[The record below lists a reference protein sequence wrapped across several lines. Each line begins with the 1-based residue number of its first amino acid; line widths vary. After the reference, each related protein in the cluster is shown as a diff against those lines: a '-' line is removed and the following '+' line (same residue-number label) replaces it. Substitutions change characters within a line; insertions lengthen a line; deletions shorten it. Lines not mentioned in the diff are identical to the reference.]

1 VVVTDSIA
9 ERISRY
15 VLDGSDVDL
24 RRLLGISEVM
34 ADHTRAAIRR
44 TSIQPGWKVIECGC
58 GPLGALGVL
67 AELVGSKG
75 QVVGIDFH
83 EASVDRCRSVLRTLQ
98 IDNGEVVV
106 GDIHDADPKTLGA
119 PFDLAYSRCFLMH
132 QLDAVATLAAM
143 GKLVRPGG
151 WIVAQEPLR
160 YPPPISHPRVPAQEK
175 YWELMYR
182 AMEANGIP
190 SFSVETLPRSAQNA
204 GLEVVDVAGCYRP
217 RLDAARSLELH
228 MTTLAASKARIV
240 ATGVATDAEVD
251 TLLGEIKGAM
261 VEDHTWSASPFFL
274 DLVLRISE

>member
-1 VVVTDSIA
+1 MADSIA

-34 ADHTRAAIRR
+34 ADHTRVAIMR
-44 TSIQPGWKVIECGC
+44 TGIQAGWSVIECGC

-67 AELVGSKG
+67 AELVGSQG
-75 QVVGIDFH
+75 RVVGVDFH
-83 EASVDRCRSVLRTLQ
+83 EASVDRCRSVLEMLHV
-98 IDNGEVVV
+98 DNGEVVIA
-106 GDIHDADPKTLGA
+106 DIHDVDPKDLGA

-132 QLDAVATLAAM
+132 QTDPVATLAAM
-143 GKLVRPGG
+143 GKLVRPRG

-182 AMEANGIP
+182 AMETNGVP
-190 SFSVETLPRSAQNA
+190 SFSVEELPRSAQEA
-204 GLEVVDVAGCYRP
+204 GLEVVDADGYFRAKLDVASS
-217 RLDAARSLELH
+217 LDLH

-240 ATGVATDAEVD
+240 AAGVATDVD
-251 TLLGEIKGAM
+251 VDDLLAEIKAAM
-261 VEDHTWSASPFFL
+261 AEDHTWSGSPFFL
-274 DLVLRISE
+274 DLVMRTAG